1 MLYTLGQASCAF
13 YEAKLNPVNF
23 EEKLVDIQKDSE
35 ERLKSA
41 IPQEQ
46 IIDQILVH
54 VILAGNQGRSKESV
68 LVNLKAANLRP
79 ESIDAIAEYMDSPLP
94 LEMLLKDIKPEY
106 ALSLFAQCQNFAML
120 DGIMTPEEAKVIEM
134 IHQKFS

>member
-1 MLYTLGQASCAF
+1 MGFIFLFVAGLKANCCNISFG
-13 YEAKLNPVNF
+13 
-23 EEKLVDIQKDSE
+23 EKLVDIQVDSE

-68 LVNLKAANLRP
+68 LADLKAANLRP
-79 ESIDAIAEYMDSPLP
+79 ESINAIAEYMDSPLR

-106 ALSLFAQCQNFAML
+106 ALSLFAQCQKFAVL
-120 DGIMTPEEAKVIEM
+120 DAIMTPEEAQIIEM